1 MRQFSSIPCR
11 VVRGLGGRDGV
22 LRRSIDRC
30 FLGLVG
36 RLVWWVVV
44 VVDEGG
50 GDEKAVGWRR
60 MIVVQP
66 PVVEPRMALPM
77 EPPFDVELVETWLF
91 FLL

>member
-1 MRQFSSIPCR
+1 M
-11 VVRGLGGRDGV
+11 
-22 LRRSIDRC
+22 
-30 FLGLVG
+30 
-36 RLVWWVVV
+36 

-66 PVVEPRMALPM
+66 PVVEPRTALPM

>member
-1 MRQFSSIPCR
+1 M
-11 VVRGLGGRDGV
+11 
-22 LRRSIDRC
+22 
-30 FLGLVG
+30 
-36 RLVWWVVV
+36 

-66 PVVEPRMALPM
+66 PVVEPRTALPM
-77 EPPFDVELVETWLF
+77 VPPFDVELVETWLF